1 MNEVIAQIRRWQAE
15 NQTVA
20 LATVVQTWGSA
31 PRKAGAKLAITAD
44 GRMAGSVSG
53 GCVEG
58 AVAEEA
64 FAALESGSARLLTFG
79 VADETAWEVGLACG
93 GTIRVFV
100 EPLERQIFPKVDG
113 LLAAKE
119 SAAIATVVAGPQTLM
134 GRKLLLDSRGARTGS
149 IDAAIDANL
158 AAIMET
164 ARRSGA
170 SQRLELESPEAESPG
185 TESPGTESPK
195 VEIFIDV
202 LLPPPA
208 LIIVGA
214 VHIGGALTSL
224 ARTLGYRTVVI
235 DPRQAF
241 ASAERFPHADQ
252 LIATWPQD
260 AFPTLT
266 LTENTA
272 VALLTHDPKID
283 DPALEFVLNSP
294 VFYIGALGSRKTHA
308 SRLARLQSAGFDA
321 EQIARI
327 HGPIGLDI
335 NAQNAEEIALSIMA
349 EIVAVRRGG

>member
-170 SQRLELESPEAESPG
+170 SQRLELESP
-185 TESPGTESPK
+185 K

-202 LLPPPA
+202 LLPPSA